1 MKSVADILL
10 EKCSQ
15 SPVTSDRTDHEINSL
30 LYKTAFKKENRKKKK
45 NQLRKMRSNLTIP
58 EVNC

>member
-30 LYKTAFKKENRKKKK
+30 LYKTAFKKENRKRKKK
-45 NQLRKMRSNLTIP
+45 STEKTAIKFDDSGS
-58 EVNC
+58 